1 MEVANAIREVTATM
15 QRALDAGERSARI
28 DANDLIDLLLAIA
41 DELDP
46 VVAAE
51 VGPGY
56 ACPGCGERHADHL
69 HMQEDESVL
78 CGKCGMVFVPG

>member
-1 MEVANAIREVTATM
+1 MRVASALREVTAAM

-46 VVAAE
+46 VVASE
-51 VGPGY
+51 VGPNY
-56 ACPGCGERHADHL
+56 ACPGCGERRADQLHL
-69 HMQEDESVL
+69 QGDETVL
-78 CGKCGMVFVPG
+78 CAKCGMTFVPG

>member
-1 MEVANAIREVTATM
+1 MEVADAIREVTATM

-46 VVAAE
+46 P
-51 VGPGY
+51 VGGQLDQRY
-56 ACPGCGERHADHL
+56 ACPGCGERDADHL
-69 HMQEDESVL
+69 HWQDDDKVL
-78 CGKCGMVFVPG
+78 CAKCGMVFIPG